1 LYSSRNKTRNIAL
14 AENVYEGLFILNSNR
29 YARDPIAVSAGINSM
44 IESQGG
50 TILVSRLWEERRLA
64 YPIDGQR
71 KGTYWLTYFR
81 LEGKKIAPLNQLAG
95 RQDDLLRHLVIRIDS
110 RIVETLVSH
119 AQQTM
124 IAEEPTKESKDEKD
138 RKTGKSKTGKS
149 KTGESETGESE
160 QVEAPVVA
168 TKTE

>member
-1 LYSSRNKTRNIAL
+1 M

-29 YARDPIAVSAGINSM
+29 YARDPIAVSAGINSL

-81 LEGKKIAPLNQLAG
+81 LDGEKIAPLNQLAG

-119 AQQTM
+119 AQQTV
-124 IAEEPTKESKDEKD
+124 IAEKPAKESPAKESEDKKD
-138 RKTGKSKTGKS
+138 
-149 KTGESETGESE
+149 GESGESE
-160 QVEAPVVA
+160 QTEAPVAA
-168 TKTE
+168 TEAE